1 MSDAEELSNAFRDLH
16 IQINVVHQ
24 GGPVPSEP
32 AGGGLQTPAASSA
45 APPQDGAD
53 RADRR
58 RVYLVFTCP
67 RSPSVCGLW
76 VCHWSELQT
85 ALPGGR
91 LSGSGTWLR
100 RYPSVAEAVAAWQTV
115 FGAGAV
121 PRRHP

>member
-1 MSDAEELSNAFRDLH
+1 MSNAEELSNAFRGLH
-16 IQINVVHQ
+16 IQINVVHL
-24 GGPVPSEP
+24 GDSVPSEP
-32 AGGGLQTPAASSA
+32 AGGDLQTSAAPSA

-67 RSPSVCGLW
+67 RSPWICGLW
-76 VCHWSELQT
+76 VCHWGALQT

-91 LSGSGTWLR
+91 LSGSGAWLR

-115 FGAGAV
+115 FGVGAV
-121 PRRHP
+121 PLRHP